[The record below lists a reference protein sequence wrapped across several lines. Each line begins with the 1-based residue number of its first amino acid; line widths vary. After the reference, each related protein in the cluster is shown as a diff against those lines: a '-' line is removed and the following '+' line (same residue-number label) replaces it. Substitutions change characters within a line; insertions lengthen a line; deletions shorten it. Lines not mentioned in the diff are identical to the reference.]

1 VTTSIRRILRQST
14 YGLPLI
20 GVLLLLA
27 GSAHGASLASCS
39 NGCLLKW
46 TVQPSNAVVNDVI
59 TDTAFSAKSGA
70 TSKSV
75 QVTVVDNT
83 DATIT
88 NARGTV
94 SLAKNAGTFDTPP
107 CASFLSG
114 ATASL
119 DHGVATFGS
128 LSAGCSGKLFTLTA
142 TSSAG
147 YTSAV
152 SGSFSIF
159 QTYVPCNAG
168 NPNCQ
173 STLDLGGSGDAGLT
187 TSTSGSF
194 TFLALAGG
202 TLSLPGTGSS
212 GAVIC
217 RYWLGSLTNGFR
229 EVDQSG
235 GSGTTK
241 LFTYYV
247 SQSLLKARYGKNTGQ
262 QFVPMCAGGA
272 RVDLSGHVVYCT
284 TPGSTDGGWWGESL
298 NPDGSISGIL
308 KQAICGDDGL
318 WWGFMPSFQDF
329 NNTNFGAPNTAPPPD
344 FSWSTNPV
352 ITGWSSCTAGSTCPA
367 GVGTPGAT
375 YRSFNISIPSPWDWG
390 GGM

>member
-1 VTTSIRRILRQST
+1 VKTSFRRILRPAA
-14 YGLPLI
+14 YVLPLI
-20 GVLLLLA
+20 GVLVLLV

-39 NGCLLKW
+39 NGCLLEW

-59 TDTAFSAKSGA
+59 TATPFSAKSGA
-70 TSKSV
+70 TGTSV
-75 QVTVVDNT
+75 QVNVVDNT
-83 DATIT
+83 GATIT

-94 SLAKNAGTFDTPP
+94 SLAKNAGTFDNLP
-107 CASFLSG
+107 CSSFLSG

-119 DHGVATFGS
+119 DHGTARFGS
-128 LSAGCSGKLFTLTA
+128 LSAACSGKLFTLTA

-159 QTYVPCNAG
+159 QTYVPCDGG

-202 TLSLPGTGSS
+202 TLVPPTDGCAHWQGP
-212 GAVIC
+212 V
-217 RYWLGSLTNGFR
+217 TNGFR
-229 EVDQSG
+229 EVDQG
-235 GSGTTK
+235 AGSGTK

-247 SQSLLKARYGKNTGQ
+247 GQSLLKARYGKNTGQ

-272 RVDLSGHVVYCT
+272 KVDSSGNVVYCT
-284 TPGSTDGGWWGESL
+284 NLGQADGWWGESL

-308 KQAICGDDGL
+308 QRAVCNADGL

-329 NNTNFGAPNTAPPPD
+329 NNTNFGALNTPPPAG

-352 ITGWSSCTAGSTCPA
+352 ITSWSSCTAGSTCPA

-375 YRSFNISIPSPWDWG
+375 YRSFNVSIPSPWDWG